1 VENPYQ
7 YQQVQPSGYQDASLF
22 QDPNQYNYQNVNQN
36 IYVQSSGPAKVS
48 SDGPWS
54 PVAPQV
60 PVYDSGYVAF
70 LPSPGPA
77 GEQDSETSRSRAS
90 SATHSPQPGKSSVPK
105 PRSKKAG
112 GKGKGKGKE
121 KDVNAWEHTVV
132 SKGGLQFVSE
142 NVKDEVD
149 MRSGIRKGKL
159 DPETAEKARRIRR
172 MKACWNCWIQKVPV
186 SLVC

>member
-1 VENPYQ
+1 M
-7 YQQVQPSGYQDASLF
+7 
-22 QDPNQYNYQNVNQN
+22 
-36 IYVQSSGPAKVS
+36 
-48 SDGPWS
+48 
-54 PVAPQV
+54 
-60 PVYDSGYVAF
+60 AF

-77 GEQDSETSRSRAS
+77 GEQDSDVSRSRAS
-90 SATHSPQPGKSSVPK
+90 SATHSPQPGKSRASK

-112 GKGKGKGKE
+112 GKGKE
-121 KDVNAWEHTVV
+121 KDASHVWEHTVV

-142 NVKDEVD
+142 NVKEEVD

-186 SLVC
+186 SRCMSDDGM